1 MLISSHI
8 DTVRNA
14 GKYDGNFGVLAG
26 VAAVAELNRR
36 AERLPFAIE
45 VVGFGDEEGVR
56 FPVTLTG
63 SRALAGT
70 FDPAA
75 LTAVDADGIGYAGRC
90 APSAAIP
97 TLSPPP
103 PTA

>member
-1 MLISSHI
+1 MVGRYEGDRPGLPALLIGSHI

-45 VVGFGDEEGVR
+45 VDR
-56 FPVTLTG
+56 L
-63 SRALAGT
+63 R
-70 FDPAA
+70 
-75 LTAVDADGIGYAGRC
+75 R
-90 APSAAIP
+90 
-97 TLSPPP
+97 
-103 PTA
+103 